1 MIGPGTRTV
10 WVLGSP
16 LGHTLSPV
24 MHNAAYRAMGLDLVY
39 LPARVESGDLRA
51 VLEGLPR
58 LGAVG
63 CNLTLPLKQAALA
76 LMTRLEPP
84 AAELG
89 AVNTVRFEGRS
100 RVGFNTDAQGW
111 LRSWDEEVGQSLEGR
126 PVLLLGAG
134 GAARAVAWALASRRV
149 SRIQVVNRDPARARG
164 LVNSLSRSD
173 VPCRVGAVEFEP
185 DMVVVQA
192 TSVGMAPGDD
202 ATCLEWPE
210 AVPPG
215 VVACDLVY
223 RPRQTRFLREASQR
237 GVRTLGG
244 LGMLVHQ
251 AALAI
256 EVFTGQ
262 SPCPALLRRV
272 AEEALS
278 SDRCTAPGVD
288 PGCADGC

>member
-1 MIGPGTRTV
+1 MISPETRTA
-10 WVLGSP
+10 WILGSP
-16 LGHTLSPV
+16 LGHTLSPLL
-24 MHNAAYRAMGLDLVY
+24 HNAAYRALGLDLVY
-39 LPARVESGDLRA
+39 LPARVESRDLRA
-51 VLEGLPR
+51 ALEGLSI

-63 CNLTLPLKQAALA
+63 CNLTLPLKEVALG
-76 LMTRLEPP
+76 LMTRIEPP

-89 AVNTVRFEGRS
+89 AINTVRFEGGD
-100 RVGFNTDAQGW
+100 RVGFNTDAWGW

-149 SRIQVVNRDPARARG
+149 ARIQVVNRDPERARR
-164 LVNSLSRSD
+164 LVASLARTD
-173 VPCRVGAVEFEP
+173 VPCRLGSVELET

-192 TSVGMAPGDD
+192 TSVGMVPGDE
-202 ATCLEWPE
+202 ATCMEWPE
-210 AVPPG
+210 EVPPG

-237 GVRTLGG
+237 GVPTLGG
-244 LGMLVHQ
+244 VGMLVHQ
-251 AALAI
+251 AVAAI
-256 EVFTGQ
+256 EVFTGEN
-262 SPCPALLRRV
+262 PCPVWLRRV